1 MSPLIF
7 KLLNLN
13 LATALGM
20 ALEAD
25 FMRSIGKIYVVVAVI
40 LVLFIGIFF
49 FLINIDR
56 KLSKLETQIFKDNE
70 Q

>member
-1 MSPLIF
+1 MIPLIF
-7 KLLNLN
+7 NSLKLNLT
-13 LATALGM
+13 TALVM
-20 ALEAD
+20 VLEAD

-40 LVLFIGIFF
+40 LVLFIGIFI

-56 KLSKLETQIFKDNE
+56 KLSKLETQIFKKND

>member
-1 MSPLIF
+1 MIPLIF

-13 LATALGM
+13 LATAMGM
-20 ALEAD
+20 VLEAD

-40 LVLFIGIFF
+40 VVLFIGIFI
-49 FLINIDR
+49 FLLNIDR

>member
-1 MSPLIF
+1 MIPLIF
-7 KLLNLN
+7 NSLKLNLT
-13 LATALGM
+13 TALVM
-20 ALEAD
+20 ILEAD

-40 LVLFIGIFF
+40 LVLFIGIFI

-56 KLSKLETQIFKDNE
+56 KLSKLETQIFKKND